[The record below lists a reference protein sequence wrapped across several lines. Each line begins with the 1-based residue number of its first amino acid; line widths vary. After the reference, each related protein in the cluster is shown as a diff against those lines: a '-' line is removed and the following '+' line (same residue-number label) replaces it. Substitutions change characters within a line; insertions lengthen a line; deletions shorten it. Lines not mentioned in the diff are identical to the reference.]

1 MTKETD
7 EEEAASEGR
16 VVTPKPRGVR
26 VQGGGCG
33 GLREA
38 AERVTKARPFW
49 KAHPTSSGT
58 VTAPLLCALPHSSN
72 LDPLIHSLH
81 RITVLV
87 NMSASLSGLKV
98 ILVHFI
104 SSRGSPM
111 SGLV

>member
-16 VVTPKPRGVR
+16 IVTPKPRGVW
-26 VQGGGCG
+26 VQGGGCS
-33 GLREA
+33 GLQEA
-38 AERVTKARPFW
+38 AERVAKVRPFW

-58 VTAPLLCALPHSSN
+58 VTAPLLCALPPSSN
-72 LDPLIHSLH
+72 FDPLTNSLH

-104 SSRGSPM
+104 SSRGSPV